1 MIPPTSSP
9 TPSVPLPPPEPSPDL
24 ILSLTYV
31 RYAIAAAEHILA
43 ERYKE
48 DAEHRYIYFFSR
60 REFQKKGAGGAAPGH
75 KAQKEPR
82 LMRAARGGGWKA
94 SGGGQNL
101 RWPRRKGGFFAGR
114 MMTLVF
120 YDRGVDKSKWGMHE
134 FVVPVHEQENLIS
147 SPPTHVSIPPNLED
161 SKLS

>member
-1 MIPPTSSP
+1 
-9 TPSVPLPPPEPSPDL
+9 V
-24 ILSLTYV
+24 
-31 RYAIAAAEHILA
+31 
-43 ERYKE
+43 
-48 DAEHRYIYFFSR
+48 
-60 REFQKKGAGGAAPGH
+60 
-75 KAQKEPR
+75 
-82 LMRAARGGGWKA
+82 RAARGGGWKA

-101 RWPRRKGGFFAGR
+101 RWPRRKGGFYAGR
-114 MMTLVF
+114 WMTLVF